1 MELWTMAVQYL
12 CAAAGAAAFV
22 RWVDDF
28 GRKKRTP
35 PRGNRKRSDEV
46 RGQ

>member
-1 MELWTMAVQYL
+1 MELWAMAVQYL

-28 GRKKRTP
+28 GRKKKNASE
-35 PRGNRKRSDEV
+35 RGSEAFR
-46 RGQ
+46 